1 MLLDYCTLDPI
12 PDVFG
17 AIQKA
22 CKKKMIFQYQTQTCS
37 CIPGLLQILCK
48 LSLYLIEVM

>member
-22 CKKKMIFQYQTQTCS
+22 CKKKNDIS
-37 CIPGLLQILCK
+37 VPNSNLQ
-48 LSLYLIEVM
+48 LYSWIASDPL